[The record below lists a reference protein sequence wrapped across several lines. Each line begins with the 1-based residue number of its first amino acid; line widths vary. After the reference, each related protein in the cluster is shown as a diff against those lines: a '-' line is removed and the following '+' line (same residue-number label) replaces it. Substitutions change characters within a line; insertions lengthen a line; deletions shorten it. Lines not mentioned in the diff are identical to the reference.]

1 MNRAKFVISFLLG
14 AGVGGLVTWKLLASH
29 YEGILQDELDSI
41 EAELLKKRVNEKD
54 RGELVTNE
62 YENVKKRFN
71 IEEQRAEDVD
81 PDEEEEV
88 DFPDDYETPPQ
99 FDVYPVPYP
108 ISEEEFSTEC
118 LEYDKLSLKYYTDD
132 STLCDDQEV
141 PIDDPLQVVGEETA
155 DYLSAFL
162 NHPQHEDLDYTIYVR
177 NEGTTADYEITI
189 VENSYAAEV
198 LGYDTGKKNGP
209 PPRKIPPKE
218 KKGGKMLDINDP
230 EIGKFT
236 TIPKKKGKKV
246 EDGDDE

>member
-41 EAELLKKRVNEKD
+41 EAELLKKRVDEKKD

-71 IEEQRAEDVD
+71 IEEQRAEDMD

-88 DFPDDYETPPQ
+88 DFPDDYEIHPQ

-141 PIDDPLQVVGEETA
+141 PVDDAIQLIGEETV
-155 DYLSAFL
+155 DYLATFL
-162 NHPQHEDLDYTIYVR
+162 NRPRHEDFDFDHTIYVR
-177 NEGTTADYEITI
+177 SEGTTADYEITI
-189 VENSYAAEV
+189 VENGYAQEV
-198 LGYDTGKKNGP
+198 LGYDIGKKNGP
-209 PPRKIPPKE
+209 PPRKIPPE
-218 KKGGKMLDINDP
+218 KKKSGR
-230 EIGKFT
+230 
-236 TIPKKKGKKV
+236 GKKV
-246 EDGDDE
+246 ENGDDE

>member
-41 EAELLKKRVNEKD
+41 ETELLKKRVDEKKD

-118 LEYDKLSLKYYTDD
+118 LGYDKLSLKYYTDD
-132 STLCDDQEV
+132 TTLCDDQEV
-141 PIDDPLQVVGEETA
+141 PVDDAIQLIGEETA
-155 DYLSAFL
+155 DYLTAFL
-162 NHPQHEDLDYTIYVR
+162 NYPQHEDLDHTIYVR
-177 NEGTTADYEITI
+177 AEGTTSDFEITI

-209 PPRKIPPKE
+209 PPRKIPPE
-218 KKGGKMLDINDP
+218 KKKSGKR
-230 EIGKFT
+230 
-236 TIPKKKGKKV
+236 KKV
-246 EDGDDE
+246 EAGDDE

>member
-41 EAELLKKRVNEKD
+41 EAELLKKKVEEKKD
-54 RGELVTNE
+54 RGDLVSNE
-62 YENVKKRFN
+62 YENVKKRYN

-81 PDEEEEV
+81 PDEEEV
-88 DFPDDYETPPQ
+88 DFPDDYVAPPEY
-99 FDVYPVPYP
+99 DTYPVPYP

-132 STLCDDQEV
+132 STMCDDQEV
-141 PIDDPLQVVGEETA
+141 PVDDPLQLVGEETA
-155 DYLSAFL
+155 DYLAAFL
-162 NHPQHEDLDYTIYVR
+162 NHPQHEDLDHTIYVR

-189 VENSYAAEV
+189 IENGYAAEV

-209 PPRKIPPKE
+209 PPRKIAPKD
-218 KKGGKMLDINDP
+218 KKGA
-230 EIGKFT
+230 
-236 TIPKKKGKKV
+236 KGKKV

>member
-1 MNRAKFVISFLLG
+1 MNKAKFVISFLLG
-14 AGVGGLVTWKLLASH
+14 AGVGSLVTWKLTEAYVERL
-29 YEGILQDELDSI
+29 LQDELDSI
-41 EAELLKKRVNEKD
+41 EAELIKKRVNEKKD

-71 IEEQRAEDVD
+71 IEEQRADDVD

-141 PIDDPLQVVGEETA
+141 PVDDAIQLIGEETV
-155 DYLSAFL
+155 DYLTMFL
-162 NHPQHEDLDYTIYVR
+162 NRPRHEDFDHIIYVR
-177 NEGTTADYEITI
+177 AEGTTSDFEITI
-189 VENSYAAEV
+189 VENGYAAEV

-209 PPRKIPPKE
+209 PPRKIPPE
-218 KKGGKMLDINDP
+218 KKKISYR
-230 EIGKFT
+230 
-236 TIPKKKGKKV
+236 KKV
-246 EDGDDE
+246 EAGDDE

>member
-41 EAELLKKRVNEKD
+41 EAELLKKRVDEKKD

-118 LEYDKLSLKYYTDD
+118 LGYDKLSLKYYTDD
-132 STLCDDQEV
+132 TTLCDDQEV
-141 PIDDPLQVVGEETA
+141 PVDDAIQLIGEETA
-155 DYLSAFL
+155 DYLTAFL
-162 NHPQHEDLDYTIYVR
+162 NYPQHEDLDHIIYVR
-177 NEGTTADYEITI
+177 AEGTTSDFEITI

-209 PPRKIPPKE
+209 PPRKIPPE
-218 KKGGKMLDINDP
+218 KKKSGKR
-230 EIGKFT
+230 
-236 TIPKKKGKKV
+236 KKV
-246 EDGDDE
+246 EAGDDE

>member
-41 EAELLKKRVNEKD
+41 EAELIKKRVNEKKD

-81 PDEEEEV
+81 PDEEEEDV
-88 DFPDDYETPPQ
+88 DFPDDYVAPSEYDT
-99 FDVYPVPYP
+99 YPIPYP

-141 PIDDPLQVVGEETA
+141 PVDDPLQLVGEETA
-155 DYLSAFL
+155 DYLAAFL
-162 NHPQHEDLDYTIYVR
+162 NHPQHEDLDHTIYVR

-189 VENSYAAEV
+189 VENEYAAEV
-198 LGYDTGKKNGP
+198 LGYDTGKKNGH
-209 PPRKIPPKE
+209 PPRKIPPE
-218 KKGGKMLDINDP
+218 RKKGGKR
-230 EIGKFT
+230 
-236 TIPKKKGKKV
+236 KKV

>member
-14 AGVGGLVTWKLLASH
+14 AGVGGLVTWKLLAAH

-41 EAELLKKRVNEKD
+41 EAELLKKRVDEKKD
-54 RGELVTNE
+54 RGEIVSNE
-62 YENVKKRFN
+62 YENIKKRYN

-81 PDEEEEV
+81 PDEEPEEDEV

-99 FDVYPVPYP
+99 FDTYPVPYP

-155 DYLSAFL
+155 DYLTAFL
-162 NHPQHEDLDYTIYVR
+162 NNPRHEDLDHTIYVR

-189 VENSYAAEV
+189 VENGYANEV

-209 PPRKIPPKE
+209 PQRKIPPEK
-218 KKGGKMLDINDP
+218 KKGG
-230 EIGKFT
+230 
-236 TIPKKKGKKV
+236 KGKKV

>member
-41 EAELLKKRVNEKD
+41 EAELLKKRVDEKKD

-132 STLCDDQEV
+132 NTLCDDQEV
-141 PIDDPLQVVGEETA
+141 PVDDVIQLIGEETV
-155 DYLSAFL
+155 DYLAEFL
-162 NHPQHEDLDYTIYVR
+162 NHPQHEDFDHIIYVR
-177 NEGTTADYEITI
+177 AEGTTSDFEITI

-209 PPRKIPPKE
+209 PPRKIPPE
-218 KKGGKMLDINDP
+218 KKKSGKR
-230 EIGKFT
+230 
-236 TIPKKKGKKV
+236 KKV
-246 EDGDDE
+246 EAGDDE